1 MIAPLEFHARVCE
14 QLLRYAVRQGALA
27 LAINSSEVPRRVP
40 TLGERSVF
48 CTSNLLP
55 VNYWEA
61 NTKKTLL
68 FLETF
73 LVRNH

>member
-1 MIAPLEFHARVCE
+1 M
-14 QLLRYAVRQGALA
+14 RQGALA

-61 NTKKTLL
+61 NTKKSLL
-68 FLETF
+68 FLETIGYSDLDGHLRVKKISIGF
-73 LVRNH
+73 VIG